1 MSNIKVRKSVLIVED
16 VYREVGQEVNPPLR
30 KVAAIAVVEN
40 PFAGRYVEDLSPL
53 VDFGEILGETLTKRA
68 VEALGVPRGEVKG
81 YGKAAI
87 VGTAGE
93 LEHCAALIH
102 PKMGKP
108 LRAAVEGGKAIVPST
123 KKRGGPGT
131 RIDVPL
137 FFKDDEWWMPYLDAM
152 EISVSDAPAP
162 DEVVVAVALS
172 SAGRPLSRV
181 GGKRETKDEREKRA
195 GGVSVTN
202 TVGAPSNPGRQQ
214 GVGDTGAAH
223 STLGGNDAS
232 SES

>member
-1 MSNIKVRKSVLIVED
+1 MSNIKIRKTLLIVED
-16 VYREVGQEVNPPLR
+16 THREVGQEVRPALR

-53 VDFGEILGETLTKRA
+53 VDFGELLGETLTQRA
-68 VEALGVPRGEVKG
+68 VEALQVAPGEVKG
-81 YGKAAI
+81 YGKGAI

-93 LEHCAALIH
+93 VEHCAALIH

-108 LRAAVEGGKAIVPST
+108 LRAAVNGGKAIVPST

-152 EISVSDAPAP
+152 EINVPDAPAP
-162 DEVVVAVALS
+162 DEVVVAVVLS
-172 SAGRPLSRV
+172 SDGRPLSRV
-181 GGKRETKDEREKRA
+181 GGQRETKEERDKRVRA
-195 GGVSVTN
+195 G
-202 TVGAPSNPGRQQ
+202 
-214 GVGDTGAAH
+214 
-223 STLGGNDAS
+223 
-232 SES
+232 

>member
-1 MSNIKVRKSVLIVED
+1 MSNIKIRKTLLIVED
-16 VYREVGQEVNPPLR
+16 THREVGQEVHPALR

-53 VDFGEILGETLTKRA
+53 VDFGELLGESLTQRA
-68 VEALGVPRGEVKG
+68 VEALQVAPGEVKG
-81 YGKAAI
+81 YGKGAI

-93 LEHCAALIH
+93 VEHCAALIH

-108 LRAAVEGGKAIVPST
+108 LRAAVNGGKAIVPST

-152 EISVSDAPAP
+152 EINVPDAPAP
-162 DEVVVAVALS
+162 DEVVVAVVLS
-172 SAGRPLSRV
+172 SDGRPLSRV
-181 GGKRETKDEREKRA
+181 GGQRETKEERDKRVRA
-195 GGVSVTN
+195 G
-202 TVGAPSNPGRQQ
+202 
-214 GVGDTGAAH
+214 
-223 STLGGNDAS
+223 
-232 SES
+232 